1 MQTRWDVGN
10 TNVFDGNVL
19 ADEVKIYLNML
30 RALVLDQVDGD
41 VGCIDVV
48 TIDDDILG
56 EQAMELLE
64 KMAQPTH
71 FSHTIDDVAM
81 LGFHARASD
90 RRLTLRGLGD
100 EVVPKEHN
108 IA

>member
-1 MQTRWDVGN
+1 MQTCWDVEN

-41 VGCIDVV
+41 VGSIDVV
-48 TIDDDILG
+48 AIEDDILG

-71 FSHTIDDVAM
+71 FSHTPLTTSQY
-81 LGFHARASD
+81 LGFALERVTA
-90 RRLTLRGLGD
+90 G
-100 EVVPKEHN
+100 
-108 IA
+108 